1 MLLLAKHR
9 TSYVETYSSLA
20 TSQGDIRGKPTKV
33 LWTQVRLILCVTS
46 EPAKKHLLNV
56 HFISGTIPNIIPN
69 PILTT
74 PPYARAHY
82 PLLDIRKLHIRRYR
96 V

>member
-20 TSQGDIRGKPTKV
+20 TSRGDIRGKPTKV

-46 EPAKKHLLNV
+46 ELPK
-56 HFISGTIPNIIPN
+56 NI
-69 PILTT
+69 
-74 PPYARAHY
+74 Y
-82 PLLDIRKLHIRRYR
+82 
-96 V
+96 